1 MHHYF
6 LIFVVF
12 PFESSICSLANS
24 AKPYREYL
32 LASSDDSPT
41 SAKSVEHHD
50 RVREFCEQVS
60 KEGAEEYAL
69 EHTTLEALTCIYYM
83 YRLEDAVLA
92 KIGKIHSVVE
102 SLRNYFHRN
111 NRDRRRPFIR
121 DGESESPPPAAIKG
135 HILCFIN
142 RNGTLFNKSRP
153 YLSNYLVEF
162 VETFLTAALFPSI
175 EICPSIG
182 KLGDVVGLPDDPRFF
197 ATVQKILSMIGE
209 DKFQFVTNPDVDV
222 RDPTKHSPEEW
233 NQLITLSAW
242 YNGNILTPRR
252 EGSMS
257 EIREEYLQEVG
268 FDRIVHESRKG
279 TTSWRES
286 FSKLKKHI
294 LQYGFKDWGKS
305 PGGRKLIDWS
315 SYQRK
320 FLKNKR
326 GTKHQWRIDLL
337 DSVGFPW

>member
-1 MHHYF
+1 
-6 LIFVVF
+6 
-12 PFESSICSLANS
+12 
-24 AKPYREYL
+24 
-32 LASSDDSPT
+32 
-41 SAKSVEHHD
+41 
-50 RVREFCEQVS
+50 
-60 KEGAEEYAL
+60 
-69 EHTTLEALTCIYYM
+69 LEALTCIYYM

-197 ATVQKILSMIGE
+197 ATAQKILSMSGE
-209 DKFQFVTNPDVDV
+209 DKFQFVNNPDVDV

-242 YNGNILTPRR
+242 YCKNILEPRR
-252 EGSMS
+252 EGRMS

-268 FDRIVHESRKG
+268 FDRIAHESRKG
-279 TTSWRES
+279 TTRWRES

-305 PGGRKLIDWS
+305 PGGRKLKDWS
-315 SYQRK
+315 CVQRK
-320 FLKNKR
+320 CLKNKR
-326 GTKHQWRIDLL
+326 GTKYQWRIDLL